1 MDDRPRFALARRLG
15 ATAIPLLTL
24 ALSCAPARRVE
35 EIAFWQFWPEEVV
48 APLLRQ
54 FEHEHPALRVRMRQ
68 LAWENGLDSITTAV
82 AAGDPPDLCELGSTW
97 VPRLMTAGSLAD
109 WTRDVHDLQ
118 PRLRGWELCSMGGR
132 HYGLPWVMGTRA
144 LFYNKTLFARAGL
157 DSNRAPE
164 TWDELYDAAERI
176 QKLGGGIHGY
186 GVQTGE
192 HEVLFKKFMPFA
204 WGNGGRVLTDDLT
217 RPDFDTARNRQ
228 ALAFYLKLRAV
239 GMLGRQDELDREFR
253 EGRLG
258 FQVSGS
264 WLFRSIPRDSPGLRY
279 GVALI
284 PRPDPERGTHASIA
298 GGEVLVSFT
307 GAKHRAASLALARF
321 LVRPENAL
329 ALAQASMSVPATVGA
344 DTSRYYRERPEQQV
358 MIRQLETAVPTPNHP
373 AWVEMEAVIEDE
385 VDQAL
390 HDRKTAAQAVA
401 DAHKRLA
408 GLAEKR

>member
-1 MDDRPRFALARRLG
+1 MDDRTRHTLARCLTG
-15 ATAIPLLTL
+15 AAVALVALV
-24 ALSCAPARRVE
+24 LSCAPARRVE
-35 EIAFWQFWPEEVV
+35 EIVFWQFWPGEVLT
-48 APLLRQ
+48 PLLQQ
-54 FEHEHPALRVRMRQ
+54 FEREHPGLRVRVQ
-68 LAWENGLDSITTAV
+68 TLDWANGLDSITAAV
-82 AAGDPPDLCELGSTW
+82 AGGDPPDLCELGSTW

-109 WTRDVHDLQ
+109 WSRDVRDLE

-132 HYGLPWVMGTRA
+132 HYGLPWVMGTRV

-157 DSNRAPE
+157 DSNQAPE
-164 TWDELYDAAERI
+164 TWDELYDAADRI
-176 QKLGGGIHGY
+176 QRLGGGIHGY

-204 WGNGGRVLTDDLT
+204 YGNGGRVLSDDLT

-228 ALAFYLKLRAV
+228 ALAFYLRLREV
-239 GMLGRQDELDREFR
+239 GILGRQDSLDREFR

-258 FQVSGS
+258 LQVSGA
-264 WLFRSIPRDSPGLRY
+264 WLFRSIPRDAPALRY

-284 PRPDPERGTHASIA
+284 PRPEAEHGTHASIV

-307 GAKHRAASLALARF
+307 GSKQKAGALALARF

-329 ALAQASMSVPATVGA
+329 ALAQSAMSVPATLGA
-344 DTSRYYRERPEQQV
+344 DTSEYYRERPEQQV

-390 HDRKTAAQAVA
+390 HDRKTARQAVA
-401 DAHKRLA
+401 DAHRRLT